1 MEIDNRQHECDRPAQ
16 DIPRRLAALWDNQL
30 QLIKQRAE
38 GRAKGTST
46 GSTYD
51 GKFGLEPGC
60 SNGH

>member
-38 GRAKGTST
+38 GQAKGTQVPARALDVAT
-46 GSTYD
+46 DTR
-51 GKFGLEPGC
+51 
-60 SNGH
+60 